1 MSFRQLSALLLLLS
15 LASAPTVMAAPP
27 SPWDTTKVV
36 TEATS
41 GQFKATKGKYFDKEC
56 NASLDYTTEV
66 VDLNADGQPEVFT
79 SVQGTCLGGM
89 AGVFL
94 CGRTCQALFFPSS
107 PRAILVPVE
116 GPPGACPPSCAG
128 GFVIR
133 GAPWPQTTFYPC

>member
-1 MSFRQLSALLLLLS
+1 MSFRQLSALLLIS
-15 LASAPTVMAAPP
+15 ALASAPTVMAAPP

-89 AGVFL
+89 AGVFMNL
-94 CGRTCQALFFPSS
+94 YMKNP
-107 PRAILVPVE
+107 
-116 GPPGACPPSCAG
+116 
-128 GFVIR
+128 
-133 GAPWPQTTFYPC
+133 